1 MDTDLI
7 NYETM
12 LAAKDSA
19 QWAWWTMAA
28 TIFSVFISLATL
40 GMAYIALDSWREQER
55 LKLKMEFKRTVLE
68 LRYSLDSMPESW
80 SYHNVNIARERLKSY
95 PQVANRIGDESEIY
109 FKKQALKIAFDEASK
124 AWIMCGYLY
133 SDTQE
138 EELWLKFN
146 RGIREYI
153 KTGGEKILLSRN
165 ISQLCSALKVL

>member
-68 LRYSLDSMPESW
+68 LSYSLDSMPDVW
-80 SYHNVNIARERLKSY
+80 WFHHVNIARKRLKSY
-95 PQVANRIGDESEIY
+95 PEVANRIDDESQIY
-109 FKKQALKIAFDEASK
+109 FKKQALKMAFDEASK
-124 AWIMCGYLY
+124 AWIMCEHLY
-133 SDTQE
+133 SNTRE
-138 EELWLKFN
+138 KELWFKFEN
-146 RGIREYI
+146 DFRMYIIR
-153 KTGGEKILLSRN
+153 GGEKNLLEGN
-165 ISQLCSALKVL
+165 ISLLCSALKVV